1 MYGKTF
7 SPGVKSTKSYE
18 PVALSP
24 LESGIAN
31 LLGGDD
37 TITPASVTQPVAEAV
52 VLEAPVKPNPTT
64 VVVMAEPKKPTIK
77 EQLSKVPVLVWVALG
92 IGLLWLANSQGW
104 INLGGK

>member
-1 MYGKTF
+1 MYGITF

-31 LLGGDD
+31 LLGDNG
-37 TITPASVTQPVAEAV
+37 TITPASVAQPVSEV
-52 VLEAPVKPNPTT
+52 ILVEAPVKPNPAN